1 MTYEPLDTDRFVLEA
16 LLPLHPIPLDPY
28 ERALWYRN
36 IADICEQLGPH
47 FSGLS
52 LNEIQSIQDNRIQS
66 DEYTL
71 LTPVQYIDA
80 VDIGKLRDQLPRIC
94 EQLIHLRAVDAEKIL
109 GRPQLYQLANAA
121 DPYRTGRLARV
132 NLGDLRK
139 ALLPAEVPQF
149 LTTTTRPGQPA
160 VVPREESHGLD

>member
-36 IADICEQLGPH
+36 IAGICEQLGPH
-47 FSGLS
+47 FADLS
-52 LNEIQSIQDNRIQS
+52 QKEIQSILDNRIQS

-71 LTPVQYIDA
+71 VTPVQYIDA
-80 VDIGKLRDQLPRIC
+80 VDVGTLRDQLPHIC

-109 GRPQLYQLANAA
+109 GRPRLYQLANAA

-139 ALLPAEVPQF
+139 TLLPAEIPQF
-149 LTTTTRPGQPA
+149 ITTTTRPGQPC
-160 VVPREESHGLD
+160 VVSRRNTHVD

>member
-1 MTYEPLDTDRFVLEA
+1 MTYQPLDTDRFVLEA

-28 ERALWYRN
+28 ERALWYQN
-36 IADICEQLGPH
+36 IASISEQLSTH
-47 FSGLS
+47 FADLS
-52 LNEIQSIQDNRIQS
+52 QKEIRSILDNRIQS

-71 LTPVQYIDA
+71 ATPVQYIDS
-80 VDIGKLRDQLPRIC
+80 VNIGILRDQLPRIC

-109 GRPQLYQLANAA
+109 GRPRLYQLANAA
-121 DPYRTGRLARV
+121 DPYRTGRLARI

-149 LTTTTRPGQPA
+149 ITTTTRPGQPC
-160 VVPREESHGLD
+160 VVSRRNTHVD